1 MRERS
6 RRMKPHQIYNAAID
20 DVLDTIDDWWKT
32 GETTGNMI
40 SRIKRLKR
48 DVVVLEG
55 ETNG

>member
-1 MRERS
+1 
-6 RRMKPHQIYNAAID
+6 MKPHQIYNAAID